1 MLLAT
6 SGGTEEDSDLTL
18 LYKMMIFL
26 LNFVIIDQ
34 PDPSNDSEN
43 VPDPQEIS
51 QDNTEE
57 ADQEKSQEKV
67 EDPQPGKI
75 FYISWF

>member
-1 MLLAT
+1 LLLAT

-75 FYISWF
+75 FYIS

>member
-1 MLLAT
+1 
-6 SGGTEEDSDLTL
+6 
-18 LYKMMIFL
+18 MIFL

-75 FYISWF
+75 FYIS